1 MPVRDTGLPSGPR
14 LSALHNHFLVSIRD
28 KALDEARSLTAEK
41 VNLASIGP
49 GAPSGRRV
57 GARPHW
63 QNAFSASKVW
73 SICSGLSR

>member
-49 GAPSGRRV
+49 GAPSG
-57 GARPHW
+57 
-63 QNAFSASKVW
+63 
-73 SICSGLSR
+73 